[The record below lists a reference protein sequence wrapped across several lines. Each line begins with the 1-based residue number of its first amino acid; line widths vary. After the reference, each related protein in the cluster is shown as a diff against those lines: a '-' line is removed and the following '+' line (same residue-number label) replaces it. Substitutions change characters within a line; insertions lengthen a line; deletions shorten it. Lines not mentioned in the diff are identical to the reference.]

1 MCGLELNFNDSNFFF
16 LQGQYADSFRDLLEY
31 ESRRDDEE
39 TFRDYLKTLIEIE
52 HRCHDTVS
60 L

>member
-1 MCGLELNFNDSNFFF
+1 MDWNSILTIQFF